1 MEKKAVIYSRSTSEK
16 PKKKFAKGLVIYSAC
31 FIVVILI
38 GLALFWQY
46 MKSYE
51 LSRPENFMNE
61 FITTVN
67 DDTVRIMM
75 TQNSKVEASEF
86 EDINTI
92 YEQLYFSNLNNEQYK
107 YRKMPGQYTDKS
119 PVYIIY
125 TDSADLC
132 KVVLTSKGDNTAKFG
147 FNLWQTD
154 TFSVLDSVLNPEQKT
169 LSITVPKLADV
180 YVNDIEVSDSYVT
193 DSSVAYSG
201 YDDVMQP
208 FDERPTGKK
217 YEIQG
222 IYLEADILVKDHK
235 GITLELSKAEN
246 EYMYPLVIEETLSYN
261 ITAPKEARLYINGI
275 LLTEEY
281 IENSEAYYTGFEN
294 LVTYTQIPPL
304 NRYLVENLYS
314 EPNIECYGED
324 GLSLEIAKLSDKKNI
339 VYHYSESEKL
349 KADYEQYALGF
360 AKVYINF
367 TTNATGDIWGY
378 FPTLN
383 AYLIQDSVLQTRL
396 KSAIPSLYWVMGS
409 TLEYNYL
416 NVTDFR
422 PISETCFT
430 CQMSFSATQKTYYE
444 TKTLEDTFELVFMLY
459 NNKWR
464 VADMLSE

>member
-1 MEKKAVIYSRSTSEK
+1 MEKKAVIYNRKTK
-16 PKKKFAKGLVIYSAC
+16 KQKKKFIKGLAIYSAC

-61 FITTVN
+61 FVKTV
-67 DDTVRIMM
+67 DDNTIRTMM
-75 TQNSKVEASEF
+75 TENEKIEASEF

-92 YEQLYFSNLNNEQYK
+92 YDQLFFSNLKNEEYK
-107 YRKMPGQYTDKS
+107 YRKMPGQYTDTS

-147 FNLWQTD
+147 FNLWQAD
-154 TFSVLDSVLNPEQKT
+154 TFTVLDSVLNPEQKT

-201 YDDVMQP
+201 YEDVLQP

-217 YEIQG
+217 YEIPG

-235 GITLELSKAEN
+235 GIILELNRAGN
-246 EYMYPLVIEETLSYN
+246 EYVYPLVIKETLSYN
-261 ITAPKEARLYINGI
+261 ITAPKEAKVYINGI

-281 IENSEAYYTGFEN
+281 IENSETYYPDLEALSG
-294 LVTYTQIPPL
+294 YSQIPSL
-304 NRYLVENLYS
+304 NKYLVENLYS

-324 GLSLEIAKLSDKKNI
+324 GLTLEKIEASDKKNI
-339 VYHYSESEKL
+339 IYHYSESEKL

-416 NVTDFR
+416 SVTDFR

-444 TKTLEDTFELVFMLY
+444 TKTLEDSFELVFMLY

>member
-1 MEKKAVIYSRSTSEK
+1 MEKKAVIYNRKTK
-16 PKKKFAKGLVIYSAC
+16 KQKKKFIKGLAIYSAC

-61 FITTVN
+61 FVKTV
-67 DDTVRIMM
+67 DDNTIRTMM
-75 TQNSKVEASEF
+75 TENEKIEASEF

-92 YEQLYFSNLNNEQYK
+92 YDQLFFSNLKNEEYK
-107 YRKMPGQYTDKS
+107 YRKMPGQYTDTS

-147 FNLWQTD
+147 FNLWQAD
-154 TFSVLDSVLNPEQKT
+154 TFTVLDSVLNPEQKT

-201 YDDVMQP
+201 YEDVIQP
-208 FDERPTGKK
+208 FDERPTGKR
-217 YEIQG
+217 YEIPG
-222 IYLEADILVKDHK
+222 IYLEADILVKDYK
-235 GITLELSKAEN
+235 GITLELNRAGN
-246 EYMYPLVIEETLSYN
+246 EYVYPLVIKETLSYN
-261 ITAPKEARLYINGI
+261 ITAPKEAKVYINGI

-281 IENSEAYYTGFEN
+281 IENSEEYYAGFDN

-324 GLSLEIAKLSDKKNI
+324 GLTLEKIEASDKKNI
-339 VYHYSESEKL
+339 IYHYSESEKL

-416 NVTDFR
+416 SVTDFR

-444 TKTLEDTFELVFMLY
+444 TKTLEDSFELVFMLY

>member
-1 MEKKAVIYSRSTSEK
+1 MEKKAVIYNRKTK
-16 PKKKFAKGLVIYSAC
+16 KQKKKFIKGLAIYSAC

-61 FITTVN
+61 FVKTV
-67 DDTVRIMM
+67 DDNTIRTMM
-75 TQNSKVEASEF
+75 TENEKIEASEF

-107 YRKMPGQYTDKS
+107 YRKMPGQYTDTS

-147 FNLWQTD
+147 FNLWQAD
-154 TFSVLDSVLNPEQKT
+154 TFSVLDSVLNPKQKT

-201 YDDVMQP
+201 YEDVLQP
-208 FDERPTGKK
+208 FDERPTGKR
-217 YEIQG
+217 YEIPG
-222 IYLEADILVKDHK
+222 IYLEADILVKDYK
-235 GITLELSKAEN
+235 GITLELNRAGN
-246 EYMYPLVIEETLSYN
+246 EYVYPLVIKETLSYN
-261 ITAPKEARLYINGI
+261 ITAPKEAKVYINGI

-281 IENSEAYYTGFEN
+281 IENSEEYYAGFDN

-324 GLSLEIAKLSDKKNI
+324 GLTLEKIEASDKKNI
-339 VYHYSESEKL
+339 IYHYSESEKL

-444 TKTLEDTFELVFMLY
+444 TKTLEDSFELVFMLY

>member
-1 MEKKAVIYSRSTSEK
+1 MEKKAVIYNRKTK
-16 PKKKFAKGLVIYSAC
+16 KQKKKFIKGLAIYSAC

-61 FITTVN
+61 FVKTV
-67 DDTVRIMM
+67 DDNTIRTKM
-75 TQNSKVEASEF
+75 TENEKIEASEF

-92 YEQLYFSNLNNEQYK
+92 YDQLFFSNLKNEEYK
-107 YRKMPGQYTDKS
+107 YRKMPGQYTDTS

-147 FNLWQTD
+147 FNLWQAD
-154 TFSVLDSVLNPEQKT
+154 TFTVLDSVLNPEQKT

-201 YDDVMQP
+201 YDDVIQP
-208 FDERPTGKK
+208 FDERPTGKR
-217 YEIQG
+217 YEIPG

-235 GITLELSKAEN
+235 GITLELNRAGN
-246 EYMYPLVIEETLSYN
+246 EYVYPLVIKETLSYN
-261 ITAPKEARLYINGI
+261 ITAPKEAKVYINGI

-281 IENSEAYYTGFEN
+281 IENSEVYYTGFDN
-294 LVTYTQIPPL
+294 LVTYTQMPPL

-324 GLSLEIAKLSDKKNI
+324 GLTLEKIEASDKKNI
-339 VYHYSESEKL
+339 IYHYSESEKL

-444 TKTLEDTFELVFMLY
+444 TKTLEDSFELVFMLY

>member
-1 MEKKAVIYSRSTSEK
+1 MEKKAVIYNRKTK
-16 PKKKFAKGLVIYSAC
+16 KQKKKFIKGLAIYSAC

-61 FITTVN
+61 FVKTV
-67 DDTVRIMM
+67 DDNTIRTMM
-75 TQNSKVEASEF
+75 TENEKIEASEF

-92 YEQLYFSNLNNEQYK
+92 YDQLFFSNLKNEEYK
-107 YRKMPGQYTDKS
+107 YRKMPGQYTDTL

-147 FNLWQTD
+147 FNLWQAD
-154 TFSVLDSVLNPEQKT
+154 TFTVLDSVLNPEQKT

-201 YDDVMQP
+201 YEDVIQP
-208 FDERPTGKK
+208 FDERPTGKR
-217 YEIQG
+217 YEIPG

-235 GITLELSKAEN
+235 GITLELNRAGN
-246 EYMYPLVIEETLSYN
+246 EYVYPLVIKETLSYN
-261 ITAPKEARLYINGI
+261 ITAPKEAKVYINGI
-275 LLTEEY
+275 LLTAEY
-281 IENSEAYYTGFEN
+281 IENSEIYYPGFEN
-294 LVTYTQIPPL
+294 LSGYSQIPSL
-304 NRYLVENLYS
+304 NKYLVENLYS

-349 KADYEQYALGF
+349 KTDYEQYALGF

-416 NVTDFR
+416 TVSNFR
-422 PISETCFT
+422 PISEACFT
-430 CQMSFSATQKTYYE
+430 CQMSFSATQRTYYE
-444 TKTLEDTFELVFMLY
+444 TKTLEDSFELVFMLY

>member
-1 MEKKAVIYSRSTSEK
+1 MEKKAVIYNRKTK
-16 PKKKFAKGLVIYSAC
+16 KQKKKFIKGLAIYSAC

-61 FITTVN
+61 FVKTV
-67 DDTVRIMM
+67 DDNTIRTMM
-75 TQNSKVEASEF
+75 TENEKIEASEF
-86 EDINTI
+86 EDIKTI
-92 YEQLYFSNLNNEQYK
+92 YDQLFFSNLKNEEYK
-107 YRKMPGQYTDKS
+107 YRKMPGQYTDTS

-147 FNLWQTD
+147 FNLWQAD
-154 TFSVLDSVLNPEQKT
+154 TFTVLDSVLNPEQKT

-201 YDDVMQP
+201 YEDVIQP
-208 FDERPTGKK
+208 FDERPTGKR
-217 YEIQG
+217 YEIPG
-222 IYLEADILVKDHK
+222 IYLEADILVKDYK
-235 GITLELSKAEN
+235 GITLELNRAGN
-246 EYMYPLVIEETLSYN
+246 EYVYPLVIKETLSYN
-261 ITAPKEARLYINGI
+261 ITAPKEAKVYINGI
-275 LLTEEY
+275 LLTAEY
-281 IENSEAYYTGFEN
+281 IENSEEYYAGFDN

-324 GLSLEIAKLSDKKNI
+324 GLTLEKIEASDKKNI
-339 VYHYSESEKL
+339 IYHYSESEKL

-444 TKTLEDTFELVFMLY
+444 TKTLEDSFELVFMLY

>member
-1 MEKKAVIYSRSTSEK
+1 MEKKAVIYNRKTK
-16 PKKKFAKGLVIYSAC
+16 KQKKKFIKGLAIYSAC

-61 FITTVN
+61 FVKTV
-67 DDTVRIMM
+67 DDNTIRTMM
-75 TQNSKVEASEF
+75 TENEKIEASEF

-92 YEQLYFSNLNNEQYK
+92 YDQLFFSNLKNEEYK
-107 YRKMPGQYTDKS
+107 YRKMPGQYTDTS

-147 FNLWQTD
+147 FNLWQAD

-193 DSSVAYSG
+193 DISVAYSG
-201 YDDVMQP
+201 YEDVLQP
-208 FDERPTGKK
+208 FDERPTGKR
-217 YEIQG
+217 YEIPG
-222 IYLEADILVKDHK
+222 IYLEADILVKDYK
-235 GITLELSKAEN
+235 GITLELNRAGN
-246 EYMYPLVIEETLSYN
+246 EYVYPLVIKETLSYN
-261 ITAPKEARLYINGI
+261 ITAPKEAKVYINGI

-281 IENSEAYYTGFEN
+281 IENSEEYYAGFDN

-324 GLSLEIAKLSDKKNI
+324 GLTLEKIEASDKKNI
-339 VYHYSESEKL
+339 IYHYSESEKL

-444 TKTLEDTFELVFMLY
+444 TKTLEDSFELVFMLY

>member
-1 MEKKAVIYSRSTSEK
+1 MEKKAVIYNRKTK
-16 PKKKFAKGLVIYSAC
+16 KQKKKFIKGLAIYSAC

-61 FITTVN
+61 FVKTV
-67 DDTVRIMM
+67 DDNTIRAMM
-75 TQNSKVEASEF
+75 TENEKIEASEF

-92 YEQLYFSNLNNEQYK
+92 YDQLFFSNLKNEEYK
-107 YRKMPGQYTDKS
+107 YRKMPGQYTDTS

-147 FNLWQTD
+147 FNLWQAD

-201 YDDVMQP
+201 YEDVIQP
-208 FDERPTGKK
+208 FDERPTGKR
-217 YEIQG
+217 YEIPG
-222 IYLEADILVKDHK
+222 IYLEADILVKDYK
-235 GITLELSKAEN
+235 GITLELNRAGN
-246 EYMYPLVIEETLSYN
+246 EYVYPLVIKETLSYN
-261 ITAPKEARLYINGI
+261 ITAPKEAKVYINGI

-281 IENSEAYYTGFEN
+281 IENSEEYYAGFDN

-324 GLSLEIAKLSDKKNI
+324 GLTLEKIEASDKKNI
-339 VYHYSESEKL
+339 IYHYSESEKL

-444 TKTLEDTFELVFMLY
+444 TKTLEDSFELVFMLY

>member
-1 MEKKAVIYSRSTSEK
+1 MEKKAVIYNRNTQK
-16 PKKKFAKGLVIYSAC
+16 QKKKFIKGIAIYSAC

-38 GLALFWQY
+38 SLALFWQY

-61 FITTVN
+61 FVKTV
-67 DDTVRIMM
+67 DDNTIRTMM
-75 TQNSKVEASEF
+75 TENEKIEASEF

-107 YRKMPGQYTDKS
+107 YRKMPGQYTDTS

-147 FNLWQTD
+147 FNLWQAD
-154 TFSVLDSVLNPEQKT
+154 TFTVLDSVLNPEQKT

-201 YDDVMQP
+201 YEDVIQP
-208 FDERPTGKK
+208 FDERPTGKR
-217 YEIQG
+217 YEIPG
-222 IYLEADILVKDHK
+222 IYLEADILVKDYK
-235 GITLELSKAEN
+235 GITLELNRAGN
-246 EYMYPLVIEETLSYN
+246 EYVYPLVIKETLSYN
-261 ITAPKEARLYINGI
+261 ITAPKEAKVYINGI

-281 IENSEAYYTGFEN
+281 IENSEEYYAGFDN

-324 GLSLEIAKLSDKKNI
+324 GLTLEKIEASDKKNI
-339 VYHYSESEKL
+339 IYHYSESEKL

-444 TKTLEDTFELVFMLY
+444 TKTLEDSFELVFMLY

>member
-1 MEKKAVIYSRSTSEK
+1 MEKKAVIYNRKTK
-16 PKKKFAKGLVIYSAC
+16 KQKKKFIKGLAIYSAC

-61 FITTVN
+61 FVKTV
-67 DDTVRIMM
+67 DDNTIRAMM
-75 TQNSKVEASEF
+75 TENEKIEASEF

-92 YEQLYFSNLNNEQYK
+92 YDQLFFSNLKNEEYK
-107 YRKMPGQYTDKS
+107 YRKMPGQYTDTS

-147 FNLWQTD
+147 FNLWQAD

-180 YVNDIEVSDSYVT
+180 YINDIEVSDSYVT

-201 YDDVMQP
+201 YEDVIQP
-208 FDERPTGKK
+208 FDERPTGKR
-217 YEIQG
+217 YEIPG
-222 IYLEADILVKDHK
+222 IYLEADILVKDYK
-235 GITLELSKAEN
+235 GITLELNRAGN
-246 EYMYPLVIEETLSYN
+246 EYVYPLVIKETLSYN
-261 ITAPKEARLYINGI
+261 ITAPKEAKVYINGI

-281 IENSEAYYTGFEN
+281 IENSEVYYTGFDN
-294 LVTYTQIPPL
+294 LVTYTQMPPL

-324 GLSLEIAKLSDKKNI
+324 GLTLEKIEASDKKNI
-339 VYHYSESEKL
+339 IYHYSESEKL

-416 NVTDFR
+416 YVTDFR

-444 TKTLEDTFELVFMLY
+444 TKTLEDSFELVFMLY

>member
-1 MEKKAVIYSRSTSEK
+1 MEKKAVIYNRKTK
-16 PKKKFAKGLVIYSAC
+16 KQKKKFIKGLAIYSAC

-61 FITTVN
+61 FVKTV
-67 DDTVRIMM
+67 DDNTIRTMM
-75 TQNSKVEASEF
+75 TENEKIEASEF

-92 YEQLYFSNLNNEQYK
+92 YDQLFFSNLKNEEYK
-107 YRKMPGQYTDKS
+107 YRKMPGQYTDTS

-147 FNLWQTD
+147 FNLWQAD
-154 TFSVLDSVLNPEQKT
+154 TFTVLDSVLNPEQKT

-201 YDDVMQP
+201 YDDVIQP
-208 FDERPTGKK
+208 FDERPTGKR
-217 YEIQG
+217 YEIPG

-235 GITLELSKAEN
+235 GITLELNRAGN
-246 EYMYPLVIEETLSYN
+246 EYVYPLVIEETLSYN
-261 ITAPKEARLYINGI
+261 ITAPKEAKVYINGI

-281 IENSEAYYTGFEN
+281 IENSEEYYAGFDN
-294 LVTYTQIPPL
+294 LATYTQIPPL

-324 GLSLEIAKLSDKKNI
+324 GLTLEKVEASDKKNI
-339 VYHYSESEKL
+339 IYHYSESEKL

-416 NVTDFR
+416 YVTDFR

-444 TKTLEDTFELVFMLY
+444 TKTLEDSFELVFMLY

>member
-1 MEKKAVIYSRSTSEK
+1 MEKKAVIYNRKTK
-16 PKKKFAKGLVIYSAC
+16 KQKKKFIKGLAIYSAC

-61 FITTVN
+61 FVKTV
-67 DDTVRIMM
+67 DDNTIRTMM
-75 TQNSKVEASEF
+75 TENEKIEASEF

-107 YRKMPGQYTDKS
+107 YRKMPGQYTDTS

-147 FNLWQTD
+147 FNLWQAD
-154 TFSVLDSVLNPEQKT
+154 TFTVLDSVLNPEQKT

-201 YDDVMQP
+201 YEDVLQP
-208 FDERPTGKK
+208 FDERPTGKR
-217 YEIQG
+217 YEIPG
-222 IYLEADILVKDHK
+222 IYLEADILVKDYK
-235 GITLELSKAEN
+235 GITLELNRAGN
-246 EYMYPLVIEETLSYN
+246 EYVYPLVIKETLSYN
-261 ITAPKEARLYINGI
+261 ITAPKEAKVYINGI

-281 IENSEAYYTGFEN
+281 IENSEEYYAGFDN

-324 GLSLEIAKLSDKKNI
+324 GLTLEKIEASDKKNI
-339 VYHYSESEKL
+339 IYHYSESEKL

-444 TKTLEDTFELVFMLY
+444 TKTLEDSFELVFMLY

>member
-1 MEKKAVIYSRSTSEK
+1 MEKKAVIYNRKTK
-16 PKKKFAKGLVIYSAC
+16 KQKKKFIKGLAIYSAC

-61 FITTVN
+61 FVKTV
-67 DDTVRIMM
+67 DDNTIRTMM
-75 TQNSKVEASEF
+75 TENEKIEASEF

-92 YEQLYFSNLNNEQYK
+92 YDQLFFSNLKNEEYK
-107 YRKMPGQYTDKS
+107 YRKMPGQYTDTS

-147 FNLWQTD
+147 FNLWQAD
-154 TFSVLDSVLNPEQKT
+154 TFSVLDSVLNPKQKT
-169 LSITVPKLADV
+169 LNITVPKLADV

-201 YDDVMQP
+201 YEDVLQP
-208 FDERPTGKK
+208 FDERPTGKR
-217 YEIQG
+217 YEIPG
-222 IYLEADILVKDHK
+222 IYLEADILVKDYK
-235 GITLELSKAEN
+235 GITLELNRAGN
-246 EYMYPLVIEETLSYN
+246 EYVYPLVIKETLSYN
-261 ITAPKEARLYINGI
+261 ITAPKEAKVYINGI

-281 IENSEAYYTGFEN
+281 IENSEEYYAGFDN

-324 GLSLEIAKLSDKKNI
+324 GLTLEKIEASDKKNI
-339 VYHYSESEKL
+339 IYHYSESEKL

-444 TKTLEDTFELVFMLY
+444 TKTLEDSFELVFMLY

>member
-1 MEKKAVIYSRSTSEK
+1 
-16 PKKKFAKGLVIYSAC
+16 
-31 FIVVILI
+31 
-38 GLALFWQY
+38 
-46 MKSYE
+46 
-51 LSRPENFMNE
+51 
-61 FITTVN
+61 
-67 DDTVRIMM
+67 
-75 TQNSKVEASEF
+75 
-86 EDINTI
+86 
-92 YEQLYFSNLNNEQYK
+92 
-107 YRKMPGQYTDKS
+107 
-119 PVYIIY
+119 
-125 TDSADLC
+125 
-132 KVVLTSKGDNTAKFG
+132 
-147 FNLWQTD
+147 
-154 TFSVLDSVLNPEQKT
+154 
-169 LSITVPKLADV
+169 VPKLADV

-201 YDDVMQP
+201 YEDVIQP
-208 FDERPTGKK
+208 FDERPTGKR
-217 YEIQG
+217 YEIPG

-235 GITLELSKAEN
+235 GITLELNRAGN
-246 EYMYPLVIEETLSYN
+246 EYVYPLVIEETLSYN
-261 ITAPKEARLYINGI
+261 ITAPKEAKVYINGI

-281 IENSEAYYTGFEN
+281 IENSEEYYAGFDN

-324 GLSLEIAKLSDKKNI
+324 GLTLEKIEASDKKNI
-339 VYHYSESEKL
+339 IYHYSESEKL

-444 TKTLEDTFELVFMLY
+444 TKTLEDSFELVFMLY